1 MNATLHAPAL
11 IALAVAAVLGTGSVA
26 EVRAAVP
33 APSNQVSTQDAQC
46 QSRERGSRGGN
57 RAEELYPQATR
68 QAPSERASSRMGSRL
83 SRLGA
88 AFDKDDNAGVRQ
100 MADEIIAEERANNYD
115 RAYAA
120 QLAANAAYND
130 DDLVAAKAY
139 LTRTVEL
146 DALDNNGHF
155 QSLMMLAQLQAQDDE
170 LDQALATLDRYFEG
184 SGSQRPEDLALKGQI
199 LAQAERG
206 AEAIPLL
213 QQAIEASENPQAGWT
228 QALMAAYLETD
239 NTAEATRL
247 AEQIA
252 SNAPDDKRS
261 QLNLASMYIQADDT
275 DRAIEVME
283 RLRSSGQLTED
294 REYRN
299 LFALYLST
307 DGGEARA
314 IEVINDGLAKGVLE
328 ENHQTYLALGQAYY
342 FSDQPGPA
350 IEAYQKAAPL
360 SSDGETY
367 LNLAKILVGEDR
379 VPEAKQAAQQALDK
393 GVRNPEEARR
403 LIAL

>member
-1 MNATLHAPAL
+1 MKATLHAPAL

-26 EVRAAVP
+26 QARAAT
-33 APSNQVSTQDAQC
+33 AIVSADASDAQC
-46 QSRERGSRGGN
+46 QSRDRGSRGGN
-57 RAEELYPQATR
+57 RAEELYPDATR
-68 QAPSERASSRMGSRL
+68 QAPSERASQRMGSRL

-100 MADEIIAEERANNYD
+100 MADEIIAQERANDYD

-120 QLAANAAYND
+120 QLAANAAYNE

-139 LTRTVEL
+139 LTQSVEL

-170 LDQALATLDRYFEG
+170 LDAALATLDRYFEG

-213 QQAIEASENPQAGWT
+213 QQAIETAETPQAGWT
-228 QALMAAYLETD
+228 QALMAAYLDTD

-252 SNAPDDKRS
+252 SNTPDDKRA
-261 QLNLASMYIQADDT
+261 QLNLASMYMQADDT
-275 DRAIEVME
+275 TRAIEIME
-283 RLRSSGQLTED
+283 RLRASGQLTED

-299 LFALYLST
+299 LFALHLST
-307 DGGEARA
+307 EGGEARA
-314 IEVINDGLAKGVLE
+314 IEVIDDGLEKGILE
-328 ENHQTYLALGQAYY
+328 ANHQTYLALGQAYY
-342 FSDQPGPA
+342 FSEQPGPA

-360 SSDGETY
+360 ASDGETY

-379 VPEAKQAAQQALDK
+379 VPEARQAAQQALDK
-393 GVRNPEEARR
+393 GVRNPDEARR